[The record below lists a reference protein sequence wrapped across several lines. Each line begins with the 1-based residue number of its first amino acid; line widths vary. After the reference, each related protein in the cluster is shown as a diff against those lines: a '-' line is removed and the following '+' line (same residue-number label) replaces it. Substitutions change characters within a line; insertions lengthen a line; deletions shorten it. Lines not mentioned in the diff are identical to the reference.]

1 MATFYIIDGPDGA
14 GKTTLVK
21 KIIEANPGAITMHF
35 GKPNSDEEAYNY
47 WKVYLAALKKS
58 ANAPVVIFDR
68 SWYSDMVYGPV
79 MRGREEMTKENM
91 ETLELAVRALGGGL
105 ILYCTG
111 KPEVYGAA
119 ANNAARHI
127 LTGLNNLRHSMINT
141 KKSCVCRSTCQLSA
155 MIPQRGG
162 NTCRKE
168 ILNLITT

>member
-35 GKPNSDEEAYNY
+35 SKPNSDEEAFNY
-47 WKVYLAALKKS
+47 WKVYLEALKKS
-58 ANAPVVIFDR
+58 AGASVVIFDR

-111 KPEVYGAA
+111 KPEVLW
-119 ANNAARHI
+119 R
-127 LTGLNNLRHSMINT
+127 RC
-141 KKSCVCRSTCQLSA
+141 K
-155 MIPQRGG
+155 QRGEVYID
-162 NTCRKE
+162 RFEQLKALHDKYE
-168 ILNLITT
+168 EVMRLPKYLPVVRYDTTVRW